1 MNLRERIKKIK
12 LVAFDFDG
20 VFTDNAVYVDEDG
33 KESVRCW
40 RGDGIG
46 LRKLEKLG
54 VKTVVISSESNPV
67 VAHRCAKMHIQC
79 SCGIRDKLSRLKEIE
94 PDLSCVA
101 YVGNDINDL
110 ECLKAVGVPIVVN
123 DASPNVKLK
132 DAYITTARGGHGA
145 VREICDWIDY
155 EKSV

>member
-1 MNLRERIKKIK
+1 MNLLERINKIK

-20 VFTDNAVYVDEDG
+20 VFTDNTVYVDEDG

-54 VKTVVISSESNPV
+54 IKCVVISGESNSV
-67 VAHRCAKMHIQC
+67 VSHRCAKMRIAC
-79 SCGIRDKLSRLKEIE
+79 SCGIQDKLARLKEIE

-101 YVGNDINDL
+101 YVGNDLNDL
-110 ECLKAVGVPIVVN
+110 ECLRAVGFPIVV
-123 DASPNVKLK
+123 
-132 DAYITTARGGHGA
+132 GGTSYVECGECSYRTEREGGRGA
-145 VREICDWIDY
+145 VREVCDMIAWHRR
-155 EKSV
+155 